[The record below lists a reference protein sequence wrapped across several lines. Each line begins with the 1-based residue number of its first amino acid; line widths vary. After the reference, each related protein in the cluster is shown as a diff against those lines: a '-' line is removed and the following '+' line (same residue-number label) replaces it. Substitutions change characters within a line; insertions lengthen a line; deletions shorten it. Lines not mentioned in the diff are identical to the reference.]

1 MLNSHDLITKVKGYN
16 KFVNL
21 DRLNKAFNFAV
32 KAHSNQ
38 KRDSGDP
45 YSVHPIEVANILT
58 DLKLDSATIAT
69 GLLHDTIEDTYATYE
84 IIKNEFGLEVAE
96 LVDGVTKIS
105 VFENTAAA
113 NSKAENF
120 RKLIL
125 ATSKDIRVL
134 LVKLADRLHNMRTIK
149 SIKQEDK
156 RKRIAQETMEIYAPL
171 ADRMGIHRMRDELED
186 LSFEIL
192 NFEARELIKNRLNE
206 IKKDKEDIFL
216 GLSLEIKNL
225 LSDNNIK
232 SLIYGREKT
241 PFSIWRKVQKK
252 EFH

>member
-1 MLNSHDLITKVKGYN
+1 MLNSDDLINKVKGYN

-21 DRLNKAFNFAV
+21 DRINKAFNFAV

-45 YSVHPIEVANILT
+45 YSVHPIAVANILT

-69 GLLHDTIEDTYATYE
+69 GLLHDTIEDTFATYE
-84 IIKNEFGLEVAE
+84 TIKGEFGEEVAE

-149 SIKQEDK
+149 SIK
-156 RKRIAQETMEIYAPL
+156 
-171 ADRMGIHRMRDELED
+171 
-186 LSFEIL
+186 
-192 NFEARELIKNRLNE
+192 
-206 IKKDKEDIFL
+206 
-216 GLSLEIKNL
+216 
-225 LSDNNIK
+225 K
-232 SLIYGREKT
+232 SEK
-241 PFSIWRKVQKK
+241 KK
-252 EFH
+252 ENCSRNNGNICTTC